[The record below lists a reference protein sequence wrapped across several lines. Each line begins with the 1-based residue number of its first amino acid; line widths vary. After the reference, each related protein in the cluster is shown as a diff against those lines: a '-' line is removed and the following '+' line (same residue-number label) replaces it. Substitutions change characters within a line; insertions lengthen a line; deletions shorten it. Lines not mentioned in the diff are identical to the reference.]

1 MTPLHPSLLLA
12 MLIVGAF
19 CYGWGANLD
28 RIERWLNK

>member
-1 MTPLHPSLLLA
+1 MTQLHPGLLLA

-28 RIERWLNK
+28 KIQRWLDR